1 MLLPLATL
9 LSYIGSDMRHDAEQR
24 SKALRL
30 LKMFDTQF
38 CIGLG
43 LSADWGLVRQSL
55 FCVCSTV
62 LSTTSQIHDDK
73 STPSLKR

>member
-30 LKMFDTQF
+30 LKMFDTEF

-43 LSADWGLVRQSL
+43 LSADWGLGCQAFLRL
-55 FCVCSTV
+55 FDCAE
-62 LSTTSQIHDDK
+62 HDIAN
-73 STPSLKR
+73 LRR